1 MKADFQKRLLFEVGS
16 LAIEESP
23 FYSVVCPQLLPA
35 CFNSHSH
42 HRLFDDL
49 SVVSLR
55 AAEHAAS
62 NSIGSRVYCKTRP
75 RGLLSFPDS
84 LNKKMPAKIKSK
96 DAGAGCLYIVATPIG
111 NLEDITLRALRIL
124 GEVDVIACEDTR
136 QTMKLLAHFQISKR
150 LVSYH
155 EHNEITRA
163 PEIVIELEQG
173 AKVALVSDAG
183 TPAISDPGFRLVSLC
198 LRHGIAVVPVPGAS
212 AFVAAL
218 AASGMPI
225 EEFTFGGFL
234 PARQTARRKA
244 LRALANEPR
253 TVALYEAPHRLL
265 DTLEDALEILGNR
278 PAVIA
283 REVTKAFEEFQRGH
297 IEDLV
302 AGARKRPPRG
312 EITLLIG
319 PSDGEALLPSGN
331 GKSAESAAPLS
342 RRVEEL
348 MKDRDIDRKA
358 ALKLAARERGITRR
372 EAYKQLLVTRDE

>member
-1 MKADFQKRLLFEVGS
+1 MA
-16 LAIEESP
+16 
-23 FYSVVCPQLLPA
+23 
-35 CFNSHSH
+35 
-42 HRLFDDL
+42 
-49 SVVSLR
+49 
-55 AAEHAAS
+55 
-62 NSIGSRVYCKTRP
+62 T
-75 RGLLSFPDS
+75 
-84 LNKKMPAKIKSK
+84 KIKAN
-96 DAGAGCLYIVATPIG
+96 DNGVGCLFIVATPIG
-111 NLEDITLRALRIL
+111 NLEDITLRALRVL
-124 GEVDVIACEDTR
+124 READVIACEDTR
-136 QTMKLLAHFQISKR
+136 QTMKLLAHFDISKR

-198 LRHGIAVVPVPGAS
+198 LRHGIAVVPIPGPS

-225 EEFTFGGFL
+225 EEFTFAGFL
-234 PARQTARRKA
+234 PSRPTARRKA

-265 DTLEDALEILGNR
+265 DSLEDALEILGNR

-302 AGARKRPPRG
+302 AAVRKKAPRG

-319 PSDGEALLPSGN
+319 TADGQVQHLNGN
-331 GKSAESAAPLS
+331 GNGAQVIAPLS
-342 RRVEEL
+342 HRVEQI
-348 MKDRDIDRKA
+348 MKERGIDRKA
-358 ALKLAARERGITRR
+358 ALKVAARERGITRR
-372 EAYKQLLVTRDE
+372 EAYKQLLITRDE

>member
-1 MKADFQKRLLFEVGS
+1 
-16 LAIEESP
+16 
-23 FYSVVCPQLLPA
+23 
-35 CFNSHSH
+35 
-42 HRLFDDL
+42 
-49 SVVSLR
+49 
-55 AAEHAAS
+55 
-62 NSIGSRVYCKTRP
+62 
-75 RGLLSFPDS
+75 
-84 LNKKMPAKIKSK
+84 MPVKSKPK
-96 DAGAGCLYIVATPIG
+96 DAGAGCLFVVSTPIG
-111 NLEDITLRALRIL
+111 NLEDITLRALRVL
-124 GEVDVIACEDTR
+124 READVIASEDTR
-136 QTMKLLAHFQISKR
+136 QTMKLLSHFDISKR

-198 LRHGIAVVPVPGAS
+198 LRHGIQVVPIPGAS

-225 EEFTFGGFL
+225 EEFTFAGFL

-244 LRALANEPR
+244 LRSLASEPR
-253 TVALYEAPHRLL
+253 TLVLYEAPHRLL

-278 PAVIA
+278 PAMIA

-302 AGARKRPPRG
+302 AAVRKKPARG

-319 PSDGEALLPSGN
+319 PADGRAPHLNPDGA
-331 GKSAESAAPLS
+331 GAQSAEPLS
-342 RRVEEL
+342 RRVEQI
-348 MKDRDIDRKA
+348 MKERGIDRKA